1 MHVVPPLDLPRDPSA
16 AREALEQRL
25 ASLRDDEAVLVR
37 ARHDPRPLVGFQAWP
52 VVDGPAAWHL
62 LVHRER
68 PAPPPDPEA
77 AAARE
82 GWAAVFRLYREAMGR
97 GDGGPAFA
105 RALEAEL
112 RREEERLFPRWRAAT
127 GDERAP
133 RELGYEIAGIR
144 KGLLRLDEIL
154 QGVREGT
161 LTKRERDRYDIDFF
175 HLVEHHVERLERSLL
190 PVLDLLGQG
199 I

>member
-1 MHVVPPLDLPRDPSA
+1 MLQ
-16 AREALEQRL
+16 ERL
-25 ASLRDDEAVLVR
+25 AGLGAEEAVLVR
-37 ARHDPRPLVGFQAWP
+37 GRHDPRPLVGFQAWP

-62 LVHRER
+62 LVHRDR
-68 PAPPPDPEA
+68 PAPEADPEA
-77 AAARE
+77 EAARQ
-82 GWAAVFRLYREAMGR
+82 GWADVFRRYREAMGS
-97 GDGGPAFA
+97 GEGGPAFA
-105 RALEAEL
+105 EALETEL

-127 GDERAP
+127 GEERAP

-144 KGLLRLDEIL
+144 KGLLSLEEVL

-161 LTKRERDRYDIDFF
+161 LSKRERDRYDIDFF

-190 PVLDLLGQG
+190 PVLDLLGPG

>member
-1 MHVVPPLDLPRDPSA
+1 MQLVPPLDLPRDPSD

-25 ASLRDDEAVLVR
+25 ASLGDDEAVLVR

-68 PAPPPDPEA
+68 PAPVPDPETE
-77 AAARE
+77 AARQ
-82 GWAAVFRLYREAMGR
+82 GWAAVFRLYREATGT
-97 GDGGPAFA
+97 GEGGPAFA
-105 RALEAEL
+105 RALETEL

-127 GDERAP
+127 ADERAP

-154 QGVREGT
+154 QGVRDGT
-161 LTKRERDRYDIDFF
+161 LSKRERDRYDIDFF

-190 PVLDLLGQG
+190 PVLDLLGPG